1 MDQLGDGAQ
10 GAEGSSPSGAGPL
23 PQYTPVAMPWF
34 MCSPW
39 VTKCIAESSGVS
51 FGELRAQMESLE
63 LAEQQ

>member
-10 GAEGSSPSGAGPL
+10 GAASSLVAGPL

-39 VTKCIAESSGVS
+39 VTKFIAESSGFS